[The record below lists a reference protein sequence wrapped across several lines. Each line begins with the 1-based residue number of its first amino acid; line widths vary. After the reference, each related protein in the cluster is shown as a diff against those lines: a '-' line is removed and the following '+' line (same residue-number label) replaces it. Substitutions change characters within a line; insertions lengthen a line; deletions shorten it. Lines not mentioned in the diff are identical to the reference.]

1 MKSSAIRIVACRFVV
16 GWCFFGLSA
25 TGAELWVS
33 TTGNDR
39 NPGTEARPFASVSR
53 ALQKGSELRKPAN
66 ASEVQATQIILRGG
80 IYPLKTALS
89 LRSTDS
95 GTSNRP

>member
-39 NPGTEARPFASVSR
+39 NPGTEANRKGGLKGGKAR
-53 ALQKGSELRKPAN
+53 AARLSPEKRKEIAQR
-66 ASEVQATQIILRGG
+66 AAAKRWQQ
-80 IYPLKTALS
+80 
-89 LRSTDS
+89 
-95 GTSNRP
+95 